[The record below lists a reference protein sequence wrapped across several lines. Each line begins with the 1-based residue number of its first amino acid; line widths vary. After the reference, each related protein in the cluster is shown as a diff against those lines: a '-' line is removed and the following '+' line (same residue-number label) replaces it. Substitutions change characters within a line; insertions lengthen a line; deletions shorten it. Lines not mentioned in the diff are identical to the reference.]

1 MSTDN
6 HLIASAQKKE
16 PSSDLYERQLPLYD
30 YLMKKYIIRSFS
42 SSSSGSL
49 ATSTVLSQSTALDTS
64 IYTIQL
70 NALKLLLSTFSNV
83 GPSNELAYKQ
93 CNVKNGKLNYIE
105 INKKSDGN
113 DKKKTLV
120 LCHGYASGLGFFFQN
135 YDHFSQDFD
144 RVIAVDWNGMGMSA
158 AHTNNIKR
166 SPLLSFLYIVSST
179 LSPSSYIS
187 SKIRKH
193 HYEANKKSID
203 FFTDSLE
210 EFRKETL
217 KDTTFVL
224 AGHSLGAYL
233 CGQYTA
239 KYPSFVDSL
248 ILISPVGIDSQPQE
262 KEKTLDIRR
271 NFVQMLWHTNFTP
284 QTILKGML
292 ILRGSDFTYNF
303 VKKTFSR
310 RFGNRWENDQLET
323 ITRYFYLLTI
333 NSSIGEYALN
343 SLLDP
348 IVTKQQKQDGTIE
361 NRVRLFAH
369 TPLVETFAIIE
380 KKLPILTLYG
390 DTDWLAYADV
400 MNDMKKLR

>member
-6 HLIASAQKKE
+6 QDIS
-16 PSSDLYERQLPLYD
+16 ERKLPLYD

-42 SSSSGSL
+42 SSSSLRSSSS
-49 ATSTVLSQSTALDTS
+49 TSTILSQSTSLDTS

-83 GPSNELAYKQ
+83 GQNNEIAYKQ
-93 CNVKNGKLNYIE
+93 CNVKNGKINYIE
-105 INKKSDGN
+105 INNKKSDGN

-135 YDHFSQDFD
+135 YDHFSRDFD
-144 RVIAVDWNGMGMSA
+144 RIIALDWCSMGMSA
-158 AHTNNIKR
+158 AHNNNSIKR

-187 SKIRKH
+187 SKIREQ
-193 HYEANKKSID
+193 HYEANKRSID

-224 AGHSLGAYL
+224 AGHSLGGYL

-239 KYPSFVDSL
+239 KYPSFVNSL

-262 KEKTLDIRR
+262 KEKSLDVRR

-292 ILRGSDFTYNF
+292 TLRGSDFTYNF
-303 VKKTFSR
+303 VKSTFSR
-310 RFGNRWENDQLET
+310 RFGNRWENQHHLET

-369 TPLVETFAIIE
+369 TPLVETLAIIE
-380 KKLPILTLYG
+380 KKLPILTLFG
-390 DTDWLAYADV
+390 DTDWLAYADI
-400 MNDMKKLR
+400 MNDMKKFR